1 MKKNKISV
9 GIIGAGVI
17 GAGLIIKNNKPIFIK
32 DVDRSLSHSAFVNSS
47 EKFTLNFILE
57 KKLNIRKVLNT
68 VYNCKI
74 LSSLKKITKTDC
86 PDIISICVQD
96 QYHYEILEQVIELK
110 PKLVIIEKPIS
121 TDPVLSKKII
131 NIYKKNNIRMLV
143 NYSRRFVPFFKNLSK
158 KLRRQEI
165 LSAQVHYANGLLH
178 NGCHIIDLF
187 RILFGPINTYKALS
201 YRDDFSS
208 LDPTVSAF
216 ISTKNCKSCFMIG
229 LDNRNYV
236 CWEMKIFTNLY
247 EYKIHGDH
255 RKLTV
260 KKIKHNVGTPPG
272 KRLVYY
278 KTNKISYDKALKNLY
293 YNSKS
298 MIENNL
304 DWKEDIDSALKA
316 ESIAH
321 SLLKQ
326 TKLIAIN
333 NN

>member
-17 GAGLIIKNNKPIFIK
+17 GAGVIIKNNKPIFIK
-32 DVDRSLSHSAFVNSS
+32 DINRSLSHSSFVDNS
-47 EKFTLNFILE
+47 EKFLLNFILE
-57 KKLNIRKVLNT
+57 KKLNIRKVLNK

-74 LSSLKKITKTDC
+74 LSSFKKIRKTEC
-86 PDIISICVQD
+86 PDIISVCVQD
-96 QYHYEILEQVIELK
+96 HYHYKVLEQIIELK

-131 NIYKKNNIRMLV
+131 NIYKKNNIKMVV
-143 NYSRRFVPFFKNLSK
+143 NYSRRFVPFFK
-158 KLRRQEI
+158 KLREQLRVQEI
-165 LSAQVHYANGLLH
+165 LSAQVYYANGLLH

-187 RILFGPINTYKALS
+187 RILFGPITTYRALS

-208 LDPTVSAF
+208 SDPTVSAF

-236 CWEMKIFTNLY
+236 HWEMKIFTNLY

-255 RKLTV
+255 RKLTI
-260 KKIKHNVGTPPG
+260 KKIKSNVGNPPG
-272 KRLVYY
+272 KRLVHY
-278 KTNKISYDKALKNLY
+278 KTKSISYDNALKNLY
-293 YNSKS
+293 YNAKS
-298 MIENNL
+298 MIESNL
-304 DWKEDIDSALKA
+304 DWKEEIDSAFKA
-316 ESIAH
+316 EFIAH

-326 TKLIAIN
+326 KKITAIN